1 MQKKFNKQSHN
12 SRSQPIFIRLFFIE
26 NLIKKDKT
34 KNINKIF
41 IYFRIKT
48 KPFRDTYKRV
58 KNISFPAKSGNKMTE
73 EPKKIEKPIPEKL
86 LIDDPNNFLF
96 HAAYNTYSELFDSAI
111 SNEAKQDLN
120 NNITSL
126 KENKIDRSTFYFN
139 ITRHR
144 SIGRDNRRGRFTLNT
159 QRKRDWRKKS
169 QRQDRIKRHKK

>member
-1 MQKKFNKQSHN
+1 
-12 SRSQPIFIRLFFIE
+12 
-26 NLIKKDKT
+26 
-34 KNINKIF
+34 
-41 IYFRIKT
+41 
-48 KPFRDTYKRV
+48 
-58 KNISFPAKSGNKMTE
+58 MTE
-73 EPKKIEKPIPEKL
+73 EPKKTEVPLPEKL

-126 KENKIDRSTFYFN
+126 KENKIDRSTFYSK